1 MRSVLAAVL
10 ALSSLTACS
19 EGEGSSAEAREAP
32 TVANRTAGTPQID
45 SLLLFLEPESVRQ
58 GTLFQIVLEV
68 TGDRPDSIG
77 GIFGG
82 EPLHFEPGIDG
93 RFRALAAAPIDA
105 IGPVELRIEPAW
117 NGSNGAPI
125 LRSLSISAGE
135 YRMERLTVAPE
146 FGSSYSAEIQRRIDQ
161 ESARA
166 MAVSRASHRTPRLWS
181 PPIVHPREDRITSG
195 FGHGRSFNGQVQSR
209 HMGTDFAGAVG
220 ATILAPARGVVALV
234 DTFYLGGNVLYLDH
248 GAGLVTGYLHLSEH
262 LVAQGDTVVAG
273 ESIAKVGATGRVT
286 GPHLHWIVRYGVIT
300 VDGQSLLDLR

>member
-1 MRSVLAAVL
+1 MKPILAGVL
-10 ALSSLTACS
+10 ALSLTACA
-19 EGEGSSAEAREAP
+19 EGEGRWAETGAAS
-32 TVANRTAGTPQID
+32 TVANPSAGTPQID
-45 SLLLFLEPESVRQ
+45 SLLLFLEPEAVKQ
-58 GTLFQIVLEV
+58 GSLFRIVLEV
-68 TGDRPDSIG
+68 TGDQPDSIG
-77 GIFGG
+77 GNFGG
-82 EPLHFEPGIDG
+82 EPLHFESASDG

-105 IGPVELRIEPAW
+105 LGAVELTIEPTW
-117 NGSNGAPI
+117 GGSTDAPMV
-125 LRSLSISAGE
+125 RTLSISAGE

-146 FGSSYSAEIQRRIDQ
+146 FGGGYSAELQRRIDE

-209 HMGTDFAGAVG
+209 HMGTDYAGAIG
-220 ATILAPARGVVALV
+220 APVLAPARGVVALV

-262 LVAQGDTVVAG
+262 LVTQGDTVEAG
-273 ESIAKVGATGRVT
+273 ESIARVGATGRVT

-300 VDGQSLLDLR
+300 VDGQSLLDLP